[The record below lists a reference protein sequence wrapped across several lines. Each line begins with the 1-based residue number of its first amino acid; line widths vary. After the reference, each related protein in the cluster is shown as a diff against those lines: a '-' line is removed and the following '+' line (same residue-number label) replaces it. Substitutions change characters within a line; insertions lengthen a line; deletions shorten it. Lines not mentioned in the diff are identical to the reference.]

1 MENMNFQL
9 SLIYNLSNM
18 NRLSN
23 SVEIFTFIL
32 IIPLLTI
39 SSFAQK
45 DLNNYQTLLSQG
57 EMPQDFKTSVADKVA
72 QDLLRTDLVFPSK
85 TEAQAYWTEVHT
97 ELNNAFYSG
106 DIIYG
111 DEISNYVR
119 EVAANLLKTDP
130 KLLKKLR
137 FYTIKSNE
145 VNAFSTA
152 PGIIFVTTGL
162 ISQLSSEA
170 QLAFILSHEIAH
182 YEKNHSYNEYINL
195 KKAGKIKRRDQV
207 LKLSQFSKE
216 QEFEADEA
224 AIKRYYDLGYSRED
238 LLGTFDILMYS
249 YLPFDEI
256 VFPND
261 YFNTDQFYIPLSRIN
276 KEIKEI
282 TAREDYNDNYHTH
295 PNIKKRKEAIQF
307 SLEKYSQWGK
317 THFIL
322 DEKTF
327 REAVK
332 TCRFEDVRTNLIQG
346 NPFNALY
353 SIFLLERL
361 HPNNLFL
368 EHMKAGA
375 WLSIQQTGH
384 IIHERFDNPK
394 IEGESSKLNKFLK
407 QAKRIELAT
416 IGLRILYD
424 LKNKYPDDA
433 YFESTYNNYLK
444 ELSTTT
450 YFELSKFQKL
460 NYHQAASE
468 ALLKKTEPAST
479 SIKDSVKTEGDKYSR
494 IREKRETQ
502 QTTVAFDSTEYA
514 IYGISDI
521 ILDSVFIKTFKALRA
536 KNDSIKEAEKDFFK
550 LTPKEQE
557 LAKREMAKKQAAA
570 IPTFKD
576 VLLIEPEALI
586 FSDKTVPDW
595 EKEKGQTAF
604 FNFILNTCQKNGF
617 NPVLMQA
624 DSISK
629 LGTEALNEYVT
640 YLSYFEQVWYMNDGK
655 PCLPV
660 DTDLIK
666 NYNTKRGISHILST
680 NVYYAKDY
688 HGLNMEAILIDLN
701 KSDVLLSGA
710 TRSDFLSPSNYTP
723 FFNQFFALMK
733 NLK

>member
-1 MENMNFQL
+1 LDELYALILDYFCRRLLLKAMGQL
-9 SLIYNLSNM
+9 LS
-18 NRLSN
+18 
-23 SVEIFTFIL
+23 TTKFIL
-32 IIPLLTI
+32 ISVLALLVSF
-39 SSFAQK
+39 SSFSQK
-45 DLNNYQTLLSQG
+45 DFNNYQTLLSQG
-57 EMPQDFKTSVADKVA
+57 EMPLDFKSSVADKVA
-72 QDLLRTDLVFPSK
+72 QDLLRTDLSFPSK

-97 ELNNAFYSG
+97 ELNDALYSG
-106 DIIYG
+106 NIIYG
-111 DEISNYVR
+111 DEISTYVR
-119 EVAANLLKTDP
+119 DVAANLLKNDH

-216 QEFEADEA
+216 QEFEADET

-261 YFNTDQFYIPLSRIN
+261 YFNTEHLYIPVSRIN

-282 TAREDYNDNYHTH
+282 TAREDYDDNYHTH
-295 PNIKKRKEAIQF
+295 PNIKKRKEAIQL

-317 THFIL
+317 IHFIL

-353 SIFLLERL
+353 SIFLLERM
-361 HPNNLFL
+361 HPKNQYL
-368 EHMKAGA
+368 EHMKAAA
-375 WLSIQQTGH
+375 WLSMQQTGH
-384 IIHERFDNPK
+384 IIHERFENPK
-394 IEGESSKLNKFLK
+394 IEGESSKLSKFLK

-416 IGLRILYD
+416 IGLRVLYD
-424 LKNKYPDDA
+424 LKKNYPDDA
-433 YFESTYNNYLK
+433 FIENIYNNYLK
-444 ELSTTT
+444 ELSSTS

-468 ALLKKTEPAST
+468 ALVKKNEPVSP
-479 SIKDSVKTEGDKYSR
+479 SVKDSVKTEGDKYSR

-502 QTTVAFDSTEYA
+502 QITVAFDSTE
-514 IYGISDI
+514 
-521 ILDSVFIKTFKALRA
+521 
-536 KNDSIKEAEKDFFK
+536 
-550 LTPKEQE
+550 
-557 LAKREMAKKQAAA
+557 
-570 IPTFKD
+570 
-576 VLLIEPEALI
+576 
-586 FSDKTVPDW
+586 
-595 EKEKGQTAF
+595 
-604 FNFILNTCQKNGF
+604 
-617 NPVLMQA
+617 
-624 DSISK
+624 
-629 LGTEALNEYVT
+629 
-640 YLSYFEQVWYMNDGK
+640 
-655 PCLPV
+655 
-660 DTDLIK
+660 
-666 NYNTKRGISHILST
+666 
-680 NVYYAKDY
+680 
-688 HGLNMEAILIDLN
+688 
-701 KSDVLLSGA
+701 
-710 TRSDFLSPSNYTP
+710 
-723 FFNQFFALMK
+723 
-733 NLK
+733 

>member
-1 MENMNFQL
+1 MNQL
-9 SLIYNLSNM
+9 FSA
-18 NRLSN
+18 
-23 SVEIFTFIL
+23 TKFIL
-32 IIPLLTI
+32 ISVLALLI
-39 SSFAQK
+39 SFPSFSQK

-57 EMPQDFKTSVADKVA
+57 EMPRDFKTSIADKVA

-111 DEISNYVR
+111 DEISKYVR
-119 EVAANLLKTDP
+119 DVAANLLKNDP
-130 KLLKKLR
+130 ELLKELR

-207 LKLSQFSKE
+207 LKLSEFSKE

-224 AIKRYYDLGYSRED
+224 AIKRYYDLGYSKED

-282 TAREDYNDNYHTH
+282 TASEDYNDNYHTH
-295 PNIKKRKEAIQF
+295 PNIKKRKEAIEL
-307 SLEKYSQWGK
+307 SLEKHTKWGK

-327 REAVK
+327 HEAVK

-361 HPNNLFL
+361 NPNNLFL

-384 IIHERFDNPK
+384 IIHERFNNPK

-416 IGLRILYD
+416 IGLRVLYD
-424 LKNKYPDDA
+424 LKNKYPEDP
-433 YFESTYNNYLK
+433 YFASTYNNYLK
-444 ELSTTT
+444 ELSTAT

-468 ALLKKTEPAST
+468 ALVKKDEPVSP
-479 SIKDSVKTEGDKYSR
+479 SIKDSVKTDGDKYSR

-502 QTTVAFDSTEYA
+502 QNTVAFDSTEYA

-521 ILDSVFIKTFKALRA
+521 IQDSVFVSTFKKLRA
-536 KNDSIKEAEKDFFK
+536 KNDSIKQAEKDFFK

-557 LAKREMAKKQAAA
+557 LAKRETAKKQAAA

-586 FSDKTVPDW
+586 FSDKTIPDW

-617 NPVLMQA
+617 NPVLIQA

-629 LGTEALNEYVT
+629 LDTEALNEYVT

-655 PCLPV
+655 PCPPV

-666 NYNTKRGISHILST
+666 NYRQKRGVSHILST
-680 NVYYAKDY
+680 NVYYIKDY
-688 HGLNMEAILIDLN
+688 HGLNMEAILIDLDKN
-701 KSDVLLSGA
+701 DVLMSGA
-710 TRSDFLSPSNYTP
+710 NKSDFLSPSNYTP
-723 FFNQFFALMK
+723 FFTQFFVLMK
-733 NLK
+733 NMK

>member
-1 MENMNFQL
+1 MVLILDYFCRRLLIEAMNQL
-9 SLIYNLSNM
+9 
-18 NRLSN
+18 
-23 SVEIFTFIL
+23 FFPTKFIL
-32 IIPLLTI
+32 ISVLALLT
-39 SSFAQK
+39 SFSAFSQR

-57 EMPQDFKTSVADKVA
+57 EMPLDFKTSVADKVA

-119 EVAANLLKTDP
+119 EVAANLLKTDQ

-182 YEKNHSYNEYINL
+182 YEKNHSYNEYIHL

-295 PNIKKRKEAIQF
+295 PNIKKRKEAIQL

-327 REAVK
+327 REAVQ

-368 EHMKAGA
+368 AHMKAGA

-394 IEGESSKLNKFLK
+394 IEGESSKLSKFLK

-468 ALLKKTEPAST
+468 ALVKKNEPVST
-479 SIKDSVKTEGDKYSR
+479 SIKDSVKTDGDKYSR

-557 LAKREMAKKQAAA
+557 LAKREMAKKQASA

-586 FSDKTVPDW
+586 FSEKTVPDW

-629 LGTEALNEYVT
+629 SGTEALNEYVT

-666 NYNTKRGISHILST
+666 NYNKKRGISHILST

-688 HGLNMEAILIDLN
+688 HGLNMEAILIDLD
-701 KSDVLLSGA
+701 KSNVLLSG
-710 TRSDFLSPSNYTP
+710 TTKSDFLSPSNYTP
-723 FFNQFFALMK
+723 FFNQFFVLMK
-733 NLK
+733 NLE

>member
-1 MENMNFQL
+1 MNQL
-9 SLIYNLSNM
+9 
-18 NRLSN
+18 
-23 SVEIFTFIL
+23 FFPTKFIL
-32 IIPLLTI
+32 TSVLAIIT
-39 SSFAQK
+39 SYSAFSQK
-45 DLNNYQTLLSQG
+45 DLNNYQTLLSKG
-57 EMPQDFKTSVADKVA
+57 EMPLDFKASVADKVA
-72 QDLLRTDLVFPSK
+72 QDLLRTDLKFPSK
-85 TEAQAYWTEVHT
+85 TEAQTYWTEVHT
-97 ELNNAFYSG
+97 ELNDALYSG
-106 DIIYG
+106 EVIYG
-111 DEISNYVR
+111 DEISTYVR
-119 EVAANLLKTDP
+119 DVAANLLKNDH
-130 KLLKKLR
+130 KLFKKLR

-182 YEKNHSYNEYINL
+182 YEKNHSYNEYVNL
-195 KKAGKIKRRDQV
+195 KKAGKIKRRDQI

-224 AIKRYYDLGYSRED
+224 AIKRYYDLGYSKED

-295 PNIKKRKEAIQF
+295 PNIKKRKEAIQL

-317 THFIL
+317 IHFLL

-327 REAVK
+327 SEAVK
-332 TCRFEDVRTNLIQG
+332 ICRFEDVRTNLIQG
-346 NPFNALY
+346 TSFNALY

-361 HPNNLFL
+361 HPNNPFL
-368 EHMKAGA
+368 EHMKAAA
-375 WLSIQQTGH
+375 WLSILQTGH

-394 IEGESSKLNKFLK
+394 IEGESSKLSKFLK

-416 IGLRILYD
+416 IGLRISYD
-424 LKNKYPDDA
+424 LKKKYPGDTF
-433 YFESTYNNYLK
+433 FETTYNNYLK
-444 ELSTTT
+444 ELSSTS

-468 ALLKKTEPAST
+468 ALVKKTDPVSP
-479 SIKDSVKTEGDKYSR
+479 SVKDSVKTEGDKYSR
-494 IREKRETQ
+494 IREKRETVQ
-502 QTTVAFDSTEYA
+502 ATVVFDSTEYA
-514 IYGISDI
+514 IYGLSDI
-521 ILDSVFIKTFKALRA
+521 VRDSVFVSTFKSLRA
-536 KNDSIKEAEKDFFK
+536 KNDSIKAAEKDFFK
-550 LTPKEQE
+550 LSPKEQE
-557 LAKREMAKKQAAA
+557 LAKREIAKKQATAVPA
-570 IPTFKD
+570 FKE
-576 VLLIEPEALI
+576 VLLVEPVALI
-586 FSDKTVPDW
+586 FSDKSVPDW
-595 EKEKGQTAF
+595 EKQKGQTAF
-604 FNFILNTCQKNGF
+604 FNFILNTCKKNGF
-617 NPVLMQA
+617 NPVLMQV

-640 YLSYFEQVWYMNDGK
+640 YLSYFEQVWYMNNGK

-660 DTDLIK
+660 DTELVENFNK
-666 NYNTKRGISHILST
+666 KRGISHILST

-701 KSDVLLSGA
+701 KSDALLSG
-710 TRSDFLSPSNYTP
+710 TTKSDFLSPANYTP
-723 FFNQFFALMK
+723 FFNQFFVLMK